1 MVKNK
6 KEFVNSANEW
16 VFNKYCQEMAA
27 ESSLTNEEEIELV
40 KRIKKGDKE
49 ARKRL
54 ILGNLKFVVSI
65 AKQYPNKGISLG
77 DLVNDGNIGL
87 IRAVEKFDESRGIKF
102 ISYAVWW
109 IRQAIIQSISEN
121 ARTIRLPLNRVNI
134 LNKYITIKNKIEQR
148 FHRTPSLFEI
158 AKELKIDAGEL
169 ENILNCFKYTIS
181 ADSNDQSDDSYAF
194 IDVLADKNDSF
205 IKDDL
210 NRMSLNKVLDKI
222 LAQLPPL
229 EENVLRCFF
238 GLCKNKMSLDKISEQ
253 LNLTKER
260 IRQIKEKAICHI
272 RKIDKDQVLKQYLNI
287 PIYNSYN
294 IYSRECD
301 LAACKKNKEKTV
313 VRKRRSSVKR

>member
-6 KEFVNSANEW
+6 KELVNSSHEW
-16 VFNKYCQEMAA
+16 VFNKYCQEMAS
-27 ESSLTNEEEIELV
+27 EQSLTNEEEIELV
-40 KRIKKGDKE
+40 KRIKKGDKV
-49 ARKRL
+49 AREKL

-109 IRQAIIQSISEN
+109 IRQAIIQAISEN

-134 LNKYITIKNKIEQR
+134 LNKYVTIKNKIEQR

-210 NRMSLNKVLDKI
+210 NRLSLNKVLDKI
-222 LAQLPPL
+222 LSQLPPL

-238 GLCKNKMSLDKISEQ
+238 GLCKNKMSLDKMSEQ

-272 RKIDKDQVLKQYLNI
+272 REIDKDQVLKQYLNI

-294 IYSRECD
+294 VYSRECD
-301 LAACKKNKEKTV
+301 LTACKKNKKEVKT
-313 VRKRRSSVKR
+313 RKKRFSKTK

>member
-6 KEFVNSANEW
+6 KELVNSSHEW

-27 ESSLTNEEEIELV
+27 EPSLTNDEEIELV
-40 KRIKKGDKE
+40 KRIKNGDKV
-49 ARKRL
+49 AREKL

-65 AKQYPNKGISLG
+65 AKQYPNKGIPLG

-109 IRQAIIQSISEN
+109 IRQAIIQAISEN

-134 LNKYITIKNKIEQR
+134 LNKYVTIKNRIEQR

-210 NRMSLNKVLDKI
+210 NRLSLNKVLDKI
-222 LAQLPPL
+222 LSQLPPL

-238 GLCKNKMSLDKISEQ
+238 GLCKNKMSLDKMSEQ

-272 RKIDKDQVLKQYLNI
+272 REIDKDQVLKQYLNI

-294 IYSRECD
+294 VYSTECD
-301 LAACKKNKEKTV
+301 LTACKKNKKGVKERKKRFSKT
-313 VRKRRSSVKR
+313 K